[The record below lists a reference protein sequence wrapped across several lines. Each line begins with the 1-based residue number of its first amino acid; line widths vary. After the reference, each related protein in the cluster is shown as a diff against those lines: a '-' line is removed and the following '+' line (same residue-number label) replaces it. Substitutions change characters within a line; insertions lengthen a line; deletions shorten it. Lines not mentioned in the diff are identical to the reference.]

1 MADDGGHRAADEY
14 EAPPRTE
21 NKRKFDDG
29 PAEEPPS
36 YSSGAPDAD
45 GPPVSY
51 NNVPPPMSDFEL
63 AKERVQQIAA
73 HIYWFRP
80 EPPVTVPM
88 AAGDN
93 RDAELEEHDKQRQTS
108 DPLPAPTGNDRL

>member
-73 HIYWFRP
+73 RLVS
-80 EPPVTVPM
+80 VTTSP
-88 AAGDN
+88 N
-93 RDAELEEHDKQRQTS
+93 RIPCWR
-108 DPLPAPTGNDRL
+108 RYRYRY